1 MGAMHV
7 NPAEAVKI
15 HQDLKARFSVGMHW
29 GTFEMT
35 DESID
40 QPPKAL
46 ATALKAAGIS
56 PKRFFLMKHGEVRRL
71 DEPRVRQD

>member
-1 MGAMHV
+1 
-7 NPAEAVKI
+7 
-15 HQDLKARFSVGMHW
+15 
-29 GTFEMT
+29 MT

-71 DEPRVRQD
+71 EEPRVRRD